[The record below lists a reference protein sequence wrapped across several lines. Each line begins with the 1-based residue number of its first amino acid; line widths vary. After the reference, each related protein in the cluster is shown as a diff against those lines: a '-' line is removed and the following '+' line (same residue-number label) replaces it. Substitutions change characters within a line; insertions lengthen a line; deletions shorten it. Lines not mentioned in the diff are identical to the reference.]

1 MDSDETQSHH
11 KSLINHKHHKCLL
24 LLYTVDLYSSSLY
37 LNPVSIWN
45 WIFIKTPRLNNV
57 IQHELCLSVFI
68 IKTTCHTLLP
78 LEKFKYGKLDTHQ
91 TNKKNDKLHSF
102 WPVAQNFSLPFF
114 SASHMYLWISNYL
127 SINKSNISSDWRIL
141 YTTKGCCYKACIN
154 LTDSLN
160 SDTRALC
167 DLAFDAVGVINC
179 ITEIIRQLHQA
190 QTFPASFP
198 ATVDASLTEFFSSIP
213 KDKICHKL
221 SKTSY

>member
-91 TNKKNDKLHSF
+91 TNKKT
-102 WPVAQNFSLPFF
+102 P
-114 SASHMYLWISNYL
+114 
-127 SINKSNISSDWRIL
+127 
-141 YTTKGCCYKACIN
+141 
-154 LTDSLN
+154 
-160 SDTRALC
+160 
-167 DLAFDAVGVINC
+167 INC
-179 ITEIIRQLHQA
+179 IHSDPLLKTFLCPFFLWVTCTSESVIICQ
-190 QTFPASFP
+190 
-198 ATVDASLTEFFSSIP
+198 SINQ
-213 KDKICHKL
+213 I
-221 SKTSY
+221 